1 MCLGSTVDDGRHEMP
16 LRETAQEEAGTVLD
30 RPGQGGPRAEAM
42 RLSRGFTSYL
52 LPEVVGRRFRCSG
65 LSGFLCEKINAAAD

>member
-1 MCLGSTVDDGRHEMP
+1 MMAEAKCLSGRRHRKKP
-16 LRETAQEEAGTVLD
+16 GRCLI
-30 RPGQGGPRAEAM
+30 GQGGPRAEAM
-42 RLSRGFTSYL
+42 RLSRGFTYYL